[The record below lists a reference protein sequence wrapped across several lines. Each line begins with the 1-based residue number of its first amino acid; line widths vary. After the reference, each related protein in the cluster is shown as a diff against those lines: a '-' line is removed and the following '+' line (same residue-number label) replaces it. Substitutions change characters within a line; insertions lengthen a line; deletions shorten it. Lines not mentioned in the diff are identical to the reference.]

1 MQRSEVASSSA
12 PGVSASTGMNSDC
25 SALLTD
31 LYELTM
37 LQGYWRDEMYE
48 TAVFEFFVRDL
59 PKRRNFLLAAGL
71 EQAIRYLEE
80 LKFSPA
86 EIEWLGQTRRFQ
98 PEFVTWLKNLR
109 FTGDV
114 NAMPEGTVFF
124 PNEPILQVIAPLP
137 EAQLVETRLINL
149 LNFQT
154 TIASKAAR
162 SVLVAPGKMLVDFGL
177 RRAQGA
183 EAGLMAARA
192 TYIAGFSGTS
202 TVLASQQFEIPIYGT
217 MAHSFVQAH
226 SDEMTAFTRFAEANP
241 DNVVLLIDTY
251 DTETAAEK
259 VVYLATQ
266 LKPRG
271 IDVKAVRIDSG
282 DLGSHARKVR
292 QILDH
297 GGLINT
303 EIFASGNLDEYVL
316 QKLIESG
323 APIDGFG
330 IGTRLDTSSD
340 APYLDCAYKLM
351 EYSGRPCRKRSE
363 GKATWPGRKQVY
375 RRFDRDGCIDRDAV
389 TVGED
394 RQEGEP
400 LLRPVLRGGKRVDG
414 PVALSTSRQYAARHL
429 WCLPQRLRTLDQ
441 ATEAFKINV
450 SSSLQSLA
458 NAVDEQRH

>member
-1 MQRSEVASSSA
+1 
-12 PGVSASTGMNSDC
+12 MNSDC

-37 LQGYWRDEMYE
+37 LQGYWRHKMHE

-59 PKRRNFLLAAGL
+59 PKHRNFLVAAGL
-71 EQAIRYLEE
+71 EQAIEYLEK
-80 LKFSPA
+80 LAFSPA
-86 EIEWLGQTRRFQ
+86 EIEWLGQTGRFQ
-98 PEFVTWLKNLR
+98 PGFVTWLRNLR

-114 NAMPEGTVFF
+114 NAMPEGTLFF
-124 PNEPILQVIAPLP
+124 PNEPIVQVVAPLP
-137 EAQLVETRLINL
+137 EAQFVETRLINL

-162 SVLVAPGKMLVDFGL
+162 SVLVAPGKLLVDFGL

-192 TYIAGFSGTS
+192 TYIAGFSGSS
-202 TVLASQQFEIPIYGT
+202 TVLASRQFDIPIYGT

-226 SDEMTAFTRFAEANP
+226 PDEMTAFMRFAEANP

-251 DTETAAEK
+251 DTEAAAGK
-259 VVYLATQ
+259 IVHLATQ

-271 IDVKAVRIDSG
+271 IDIKAVRIDSG
-282 DLGSHARKVR
+282 DLGNHACKVR
-292 QILDH
+292 QILDQ
-297 GGLINT
+297 GGLSNVQ
-303 EIFASGNLDEYVL
+303 IFASGNLDEYVL
-316 QKLIESG
+316 QKLIDGG

-351 EYSGRPCRKRSE
+351 EYGGRPCRKHSE
-363 GKATWPGRKQVY
+363 GKTTWPGRKQVY
-375 RRFDRDGCIDRDAV
+375 RRFDKQRRIDGDV
-389 TVGED
+389 LTVGDD

-400 LLRPVLRGGKRVDG
+400 LLRPVLRGGKRVEN
-414 PVALSTSRQYAARHL
+414 PVALSALREYTTRQLR
-429 WCLPQRLRTLDQ
+429 CLPQRLRTLDQ
-441 ATEAFKINV
+441 AAEPFKISV
-450 SSSLQSLA
+450 SGLLQSLA
-458 NAVDEQRH
+458 LAVDEQRR